1 MKFWYLILVCC
12 VWPAQQ
18 AAAACVFSG
27 NLSVFEPGIAQLAD
41 DPSLPAPEL
50 ESLDVTRGLNGG
62 ASCDQMGFMSV
73 KLRWPRGSRF
83 DLDEIGFEY
92 RLVQGSAPEGLVPST
107 PMTSPSSGRKA
118 EHLITWLDGTPAQQQ
133 ALNLL
138 LEVRAVTPDRRRGP
152 PMMVQ
157 VVAAPGS

>member
-1 MKFWYLILVCC
+1 MKSWFLILLCC
-12 VWPAQQ
+12 AWPVQQ
-18 AAAACVFSG
+18 VAAACVFNG
-27 NLSVFEPGIAQLAD
+27 NLSVYEPGAAPLAD
-41 DPSLPAPEL
+41 DPRLPAPEL
-50 ESLDVTRGLNGG
+50 ESVDVTRGLNGG

-73 KLRWPRGSRF
+73 KLRWPRGSRY

-92 RLVQGSAPEGLVPST
+92 RLVQGTAPEGLVPST
-107 PMTSPSSGRKA
+107 PVASPSSGRKA
-118 EHLITWLDGTPAQQQ
+118 EHLITWLDGVPSQQQ
-133 ALNLL
+133 ALNLM